1 MDKYEIIIT
10 DDAVK
15 ELDDI
20 CEYIA
25 DVLQAPKSALAYLK
39 VIREAINKLETYP
52 QRIAVVSEAP
62 WGDYGVR
69 RIVVK
74 NFYIYFYVDME
85 TNKVYILNVI
95 YARRDQLKALQNMFM

>member
-20 CEYIA
+20 GEYIA

-69 RIVVK
+69 RIVGERTPAYRGGSFLFQRVQH
-74 NFYIYFYVDME
+74 Y
-85 TNKVYILNVI
+85 
-95 YARRDQLKALQNMFM
+95 